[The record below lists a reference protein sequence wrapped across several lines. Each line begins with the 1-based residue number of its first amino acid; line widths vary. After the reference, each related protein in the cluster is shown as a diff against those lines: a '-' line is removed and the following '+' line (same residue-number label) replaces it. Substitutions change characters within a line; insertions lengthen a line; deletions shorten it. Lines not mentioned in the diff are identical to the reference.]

1 MARQGLI
8 SGVSIRREAGR
19 YLGRRY
25 VLPREALLLWH
36 RKLPQVLENRPDEEN
51 PKRRGTEGGRFTRS
65 TEDARPMKP
74 GNRVEGKTLL
84 TGKEERGTKGRI
96 TENPPLATVNT
107 HLALMGRFRTGPGAP
122 VASSECGKAWTKD
135 DGDAVHEP
143 K

>member
-74 GNRVEGKTLL
+74 GNSVEGKTLL
-84 TGKEERGTKGRI
+84 TGKEESGPKGHI
-96 TENPPLATVNT
+96 TENRRWATVT
-107 HLALMGRFRTGPGAP
+107 HLDPERPPSDKSGCSGSVVGVWESVDERRR
-122 VASSECGKAWTKD
+122 
-135 DGDAVHEP
+135 
-143 K
+143 